1 MIADLKFALRHVRK
15 SPGFTFVAVLT
26 LALGIGL
33 NTAIFSIVHSVL
45 LSELPYPDPDRL
57 VAISETIGG
66 STLPTSY
73 PDYLDWRAAKHSFD
87 EIAVS
92 RRDDFNLIGD
102 GQPERFSG
110 LFVTASYFRVLKVPP
125 KVGRTF
131 FDEEDS
137 AAGVNPI
144 ILSEH
149 LWRSRFGADPTIVGR
164 KLTLNTISCEVVGV
178 AAENLSIV
186 KNPETA
192 RNSQGT
198 RNVDLY
204 APFGFYATRPYM
216 HSRSSRLGFYGI
228 ARLEAGVSIEQATAD
243 LKVIARNLELKYP
256 DSNTNVGIAVSS
268 LRDSVSVIGKYQAM
282 LWLLEAAVGLV
293 LLITCAN
300 IANLLLVR
308 TAVREREIAVR
319 AALGASRARLIAQ
332 LLTESAVLAFLGG
345 AFGCL
350 LAFWSKDLITSL
362 SPHDLP
368 RLQEIRL
375 DLPVFAF
382 SALITLGAGLAF
394 GLGPAW
400 RLSKADLITM
410 SKSSDTCH
418 RHRNLGALVIGQVAF
433 ACVLLTGAGL
443 LTRTFRALENE
454 PLGFNPNHLLM
465 VGIKLPGLKYHEPS
479 DQAKFYEELLE
490 KVERLPGVKAAAIDD
505 DVPFSGF
512 RSQEHFA
519 VTGQPQPRHNEE
531 PLAEAHCISPDYFRT
546 MGIPLLQGRTFGR
559 DDVLGKPFVIM
570 IDEELARKFFPGR
583 DPIGQQLNQR
593 TSETDTSRTHY
604 TIVGIVPSVRHGE
617 VGIEPKI
624 PQIYWAAAQF
634 SWLQTTLLVRTEGEP
649 AALLP
654 SIRAAVRSIDPQLP
668 IFGTR
673 TMEEAVVA
681 SIGTQR
687 LSATLIAGFSILAL
701 FLAAL
706 GLYGVL
712 AYSVTQ
718 RTREIGIRI
727 ALGSPRSGIY
737 GLIVRRAM
745 MMVGLGIFAGVALAI
760 GCGPLIGHF
769 VYGVAPYDPATVIGV
784 AALLIAS
791 AILACLLPARRAA
804 LVDPIQALRT
814 E

>member
-1 MIADLKFALRHVRK
+1 MNDLRFALRQLRK
-15 SPGFTFVAVLT
+15 SPGFTLAAVLT
-26 LALGIGL
+26 LGVGIGI
-33 NTAIFSIVHSVL
+33 NVAIYSVIHSVL
-45 LSELPYPDPDRL
+45 LSELPYPEPDGL
-57 VAISETIGG
+57 VAISETWGG
-66 STLPTSY
+66 NVSPTSY
-73 PDYLDWRAAKHSFD
+73 PDYLDWRAAQHSFD
-87 EIAVS
+87 DIAVS
-92 RRDDFNLIGD
+92 RRDDFNLTGD
-102 GQPERFSG
+102 GEPERFSG
-110 LFVTASYFRVLKVPP
+110 LFITASYFRVLKVPP
-125 KVGRTF
+125 KVGRIF
-131 FDEEDS
+131 LDEEDS
-137 AAGVNPI
+137 MAGVNPI

-149 LWRSRFGADPTIVGR
+149 LWRSRFAADPTIVGR
-164 KLTLNTISCEVVGV
+164 KLVLNTISCEVVGV
-178 AAENLSIV
+178 ASENLSIIR
-186 KNPETA
+186 NPETA

-204 APFGFYATRPYM
+204 APFGFYANRPYM
-216 HSRSSRLGFYGI
+216 HDRSSRLGFYGI
-228 ARLEAGVSIEQATAD
+228 ARLKAGVSIEQAAAD
-243 LKVIARNLELKYP
+243 LKVIARNLELRYP

-268 LRDSVSVIGKYQAM
+268 LHDSVIGQYRSM
-282 LWLLEAAVGLV
+282 LWLLETAVALV

-308 TAVREREIAVR
+308 TGVREKEIAVR
-319 AALGASRARLIAQ
+319 AALGASSGRLVRQ
-332 LLTESAVLAFLGG
+332 LLTESVVLALLGG
-345 AFGCL
+345 VLGCL

-382 SALITLGAGLAF
+382 GALITLGASLLF

-410 SKSSDTCH
+410 SKSTDTRH
-418 RHRNLGALVIGQVAF
+418 RHGNLGALVIGQVAF

-479 DQAKFYEELLE
+479 DQAKFYQELLE

-512 RSQEHFA
+512 RSQESFA
-519 VTGQPQPRHNEE
+519 VTGQPQPRHGEE
-531 PLAEAHCISPDYFRT
+531 PSAETHCISPDYFRT
-546 MGIPLLQGRTFGR
+546 MGIPLLRGRSFGR
-559 DDVLGKPFVIM
+559 DDVLGKPLVIM

-583 DPIGQQLNQR
+583 DPIGQQLNQQL
-593 TSETDTSRTHY
+593 TPGETDKPRTHY

-624 PQIYWAAAQF
+624 PQIYWPAAQF
-634 SWLQTTLLVRTEGEP
+634 SWLQTTLLVRTEAKP

-654 SIRAAVRSIDPQLP
+654 SIQGAVRSIDPQLP

-673 TMEEAVVA
+673 TMEEAVAA

-687 LSATLIAGFSILAL
+687 LSATLIGGFSILAL

-712 AYSVTQ
+712 AYSVMQ

-760 GCGPLIGHF
+760 SCGPLIRHF
-769 VYGVAPYDPATVIGV
+769 VYGVAPYDPATIISV
-784 AALLIAS
+784 AALLTAI

>member
-1 MIADLKFALRHVRK
+1 MVADLKFAFRQLRK
-15 SPGFTFVAVLT
+15 SPGFT
-26 LALGIGL
+26 LAAILMLGVGIGI
-33 NTAIFSIVHSVL
+33 NVAIYSVINSVL
-45 LSELPYPDPDRL
+45 LSELPYPEPDRL
-57 VAISETIGG
+57 VAISETIGD
-66 STLPTSY
+66 STWPTSY
-73 PDYLDWRAAKHSFD
+73 PDYLDWKTAQHSFD
-87 EIAVS
+87 DVAVS
-92 RRDDFNLIGD
+92 RRDDFNLTGN
-102 GQPERFSG
+102 GEPERFSG
-110 LFVTASYFRVLKVPP
+110 LFVTASYFRVLKVSP

-137 AAGVNPI
+137 APGVNPI

-149 LWRSRFGADPTIVGR
+149 LWRSRFAADPTIVGR
-164 KLTLNTISCEVVGV
+164 KLVLNTISCEVVGV
-178 AAENLSIV
+178 ASENLSIIR
-186 KNPETA
+186 NPETA

-204 APFGFYATRPYM
+204 APFGFYANRPYM
-216 HSRSSRLGFYGI
+216 HDRSSRLGFYGI
-228 ARLEAGVSIEQATAD
+228 ARLKAGVSIEQAAAD

-268 LRDSVSVIGKYQAM
+268 LHDSVIGQYRSM
-282 LWLLEAAVGLV
+282 LWLLETAVALV

-308 TAVREREIAVR
+308 TAVRKKEIAVR
-319 AALGASRARLIAQ
+319 AALGASWGRLVRQ
-332 LLTESAVLAFLGG
+332 LLTESVVLAFLGG
-345 AFGCL
+345 VLGCL

-382 SALITLGAGLAF
+382 GALITLGASLLF

-400 RLSKADLITM
+400 KLSKAELNAV
-410 SKSSDTCH
+410 SKSVGDSHPH
-418 RHRNLGALVIGQVAF
+418 RSLSALIIGQVAF

-505 DVPFSGF
+505 DVPFGGF

-519 VTGQPQPRHNEE
+519 VTGQPQSRYGEE
-531 PLAEAHCISPDYFRT
+531 PSAEAHCISPDYFRT
-546 MGIPLLQGRTFGR
+546 MGIPPLRGRSFRR
-559 DDVLGKPFVIM
+559 DDVLGKPLVIM

-593 TSETDTSRTHY
+593 ISETDTSRTHY
-604 TIVGIVPSVRHGE
+604 TIVGIVPSVKHGE

-624 PQIYWAAAQF
+624 PQIYWPAAQF

-649 AALLP
+649 TTLLP
-654 SIRAAVRSIDPQLP
+654 SIRTAIRSIDPQLP

-673 TMEEAVVA
+673 TMEEAVAA
-681 SIGTQR
+681 SLGTQR
-687 LSATLIAGFSILAL
+687 LSATLIGGFSILAL

-760 GCGPLIGHF
+760 GCGPLIRHF
-769 VYGVAPYDPATVIGV
+769 VYGVAPYDPATIISV
-784 AALLIAS
+784 AALLTAI
-791 AILACLLPARRAA
+791 AILACLLPARRAT
-804 LVDPIQALRT
+804 LVDPIQALRS